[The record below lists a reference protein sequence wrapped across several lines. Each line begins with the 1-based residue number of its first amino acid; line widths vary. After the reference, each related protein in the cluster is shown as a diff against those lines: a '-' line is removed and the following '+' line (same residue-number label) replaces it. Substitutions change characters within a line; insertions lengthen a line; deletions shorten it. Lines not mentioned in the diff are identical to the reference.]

1 MSTLNEIE
9 NAVEHLPKAELDK
22 FRKWFDDFDSELWDR
37 KFESDVKAG
46 SLNKLAEAARK
57 DFQVGNYKE
66 L

>member
-1 MSTLNEIE
+1 
-9 NAVEHLPKAELDK
+9 
-22 FRKWFDDFDSELWDR
+22 LWDR